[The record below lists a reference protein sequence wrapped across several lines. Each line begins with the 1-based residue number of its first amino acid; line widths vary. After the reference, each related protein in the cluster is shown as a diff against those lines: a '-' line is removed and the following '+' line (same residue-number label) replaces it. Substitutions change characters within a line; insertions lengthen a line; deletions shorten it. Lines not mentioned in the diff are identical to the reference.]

1 MLHFDPKRSILVAGS
16 YLFIAVHMP
25 DLLTTDE
32 AAVYLR
38 LSERKLYELVANGA
52 VPCTKVTGKWLFP
65 RAALDR
71 WLMAGLVLP
80 ALAQA
85 PAPPIVGGSH
95 DPLLEWV
102 LRESGSGL
110 ASLPEGSEAGL
121 RRLARGEITAAAIH
135 VHRLDGDDEAAN
147 LDAVADA
154 PGLHDVVVIAYARRE
169 QGLVLAPG
177 NPLQLR
183 DIADVAARRARLAP
197 RPQGAGA
204 QLLLLALLARA
215 GLAFDALAL
224 VKPVCPT
231 GADIAQAVRSG
242 RADCGIATRS
252 VAQAAGL
259 DFVPLTWER
268 FDLALHQRDYFRP
281 GLQALFKFVRTA
293 AFRDRAAELAGYD
306 VSEAGD
312 VRALG

>member
-1 MLHFDPKRSILVAGS
+1 M
-16 YLFIAVHMP
+16 HMP

-32 AAVYLR
+32 AAAYLR

-177 NPLQLR
+177 NPLQLC
-183 DIADVAARRARLAP
+183 DIAGVAASRARLAL

-242 RADCGIATRS
+242 RADCGIATRA

-293 AFRDRAAELAGYD
+293 VFRDRAAELAGYD

-312 VRALG
+312 VRALN